1 MQLTPRYAP
10 RASPVTPVWKLKSL
24 DWRVDYLL
32 SSSKL
37 QQLNEPSVQLKMT
50 VASPTSA
57 ETKTSD
63 FSVDPDKFRLFVAG
77 RIIVVVGCQLA
88 SSWMAANS
96 PRRGW
101 PSLTMSASAAQGLTH
116 ITICRTASQ
125 SCSRRKS

>member
-88 SSWMAANS
+88 SSWLALIDNVGVS
-96 PRRGW
+96 CP
-101 PSLTMSASAAQGLTH
+101 GLTH
-116 ITICRTASQ
+116 ITIRRTPSQ